1 MIPPRSTVTPFFV
14 QFLANGSDMAF
25 STILRVYTNASIFT
39 VPIHCFDGKLKV
51 SRYVAFRN
59 HVCTCTFRPQNGLA
73 SHYKSRTLH
82 SSKLKVLV
90 ILLNR
95 EVCHIVSSNL
105 HSLDF
110 QFQNSV
116 VWQWLVICNSVITRH
131 CNFLYRGDVVWTIN
145 IYLVV
150 LFQYVVNGLEEDV
163 VDYGTVGTG
172 ENRTKLLKIYNS
184 NPIEVQPKTLLE
196 HICQVT

>member
-51 SRYVAFRN
+51 STYVAFRN

-73 SHYKSRTLH
+73 SQYKSRTLH

-90 ILLNR
+90 ILLNG
-95 EVCHIVSSNL
+95 EVCHIVSNNL

-110 QFQNSV
+110 QFRNSV
-116 VWQWLVICNSVITRH
+116 VWQWLVICISVIRP
-131 CNFLYRGDVVWTIN
+131 D
-145 IYLVV
+145 
-150 LFQYVVNGLEEDV
+150 
-163 VDYGTVGTG
+163 TVTFCTG
-172 ENRTKLLKIYNS
+172 VMSSEPLIFTWSFCFSMLWMAWRKM
-184 NPIEVQPKTLLE
+184 
-196 HICQVT
+196 